1 MNLQKAE
8 QAVKNA
14 QNQLDEAMRQ
24 LEAAKDDGWSRGLP
38 KSGYPVVLKGDHPAY
53 DYQYAVACGEKLVM
67 LHGSMMLATYTGEAT
82 EILKR
87 YSWRYA
93 EKGEVNISW

>member
-24 LEAAKDDGWSRGLP
+24 LEAAKPWRPMNGDGVIVVLLNYDAAQWDTYSDKYGRHYERGLVFP
-38 KSGYPVVLKGDHPAY
+38 RSEDAQANDLLKQLRGVVDRHAKDWKSRCP
-53 DYQYAVACGEKLVM
+53 
-67 LHGSMMLATYTGEAT
+67 
-82 EILKR
+82 R
-87 YSWRYA
+87 
-93 EKGEVNISW
+93 